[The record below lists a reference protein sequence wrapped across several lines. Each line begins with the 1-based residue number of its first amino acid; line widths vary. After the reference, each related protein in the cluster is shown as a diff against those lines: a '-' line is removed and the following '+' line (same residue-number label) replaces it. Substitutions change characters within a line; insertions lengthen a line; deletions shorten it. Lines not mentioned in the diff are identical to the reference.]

1 MHIILRLNSLE
12 QKSVLIISSIISI
25 RLLGIF
31 LILPTFSI
39 HAQMYSGATIA
50 LSGVAFG
57 IYALAQ
63 SLLQTPFGWLSDKF
77 GRKKI
82 LILGL
87 LLFSLGSLACAMA
100 ENIYELILAR
110 VIQGCGAVGS
120 VAIASLG
127 DLTRP
132 EVRTQAFSITGIVV
146 GISFIFSLIV
156 GPFLASYLG
165 FASLFYILTALGIT
179 STVLTLVFFP
189 EIKKQA
195 PKYAVSLKKILK
207 NSKEI
212 KKLLFS
218 SFVISFVLNLFLFIY
233 PLSFKQTLATIP
245 PMWKIYIITIIPAA
259 AFVYPYIRV
268 AERNNSLDTA
278 TKIGTLL
285 LITSFIAYFAAG
297 SKHIWLYITGIT
309 FFLGYTIYQAILP
322 AFLTLRTPEGN
333 RGTFSGFYN
342 LSNFF
347 GASLGGMLA
356 GIMYEANHNLPII
369 VGILLLLLWSILGIP
384 KSPKKKTQTQNY

>member
-1 MHIILRLNSLE
+1 MRLNSIE
-12 QKSVLIISSIISI
+12 QRSVLIISSIISL

-39 HAQMYSGATIA
+39 YAQMYSGSTIT
-50 LSGVAFG
+50 LSGIAFG

-63 SLLQTPFGWLSDKF
+63 SLLQIPFGWLSDRF

-87 LLFSLGSLACAMA
+87 LLFSSGSLACAMA
-100 ENIYELILAR
+100 ENIYELIFAR
-110 VIQGCGAVGS
+110 IVQGCGAVGS

-132 EVRTQAFSITGIVV
+132 EVRAQSFSITGIII
-146 GISFIFSLIV
+146 GTSFILSLII

-165 FASLFYILTALGIT
+165 FASLFYILTTLGIT
-179 STVLTLVFFP
+179 SIVLTFLFFP
-189 EIKKQA
+189 EMENPT
-195 PKYAVSLKKILK
+195 PKYEVSLIKILRD
-207 NSKEI
+207 NNEL

-233 PLSFKQTLATIP
+233 PLSFKQALASIP
-245 PMWKIYIITIIPAA
+245 PMWEIYIITIIPAA
-259 AFVYPYIRV
+259 ILVYPYIKT
-268 AERNNSLDTA
+268 AERKDSLDTA
-278 TKIGTLL
+278 TKIGAFL
-285 LITSFIAYFAAG
+285 LIASFIVYSMAD
-297 SKHIWLYITGIT
+297 SKHLWLYITGMT
-309 FFLGYTIYQAILP
+309 FFLGHTIYQSLLP
-322 AFLTLRTPEGN
+322 AFLTLRTPEGK

-356 GIMYEANHNLPII
+356 GVMYETNHALPII
-369 VGILLLLLWSILGIP
+369 VSLLLLLTWSTVGVP
-384 KSPKKKTQTQNY
+384 QSPEKNNK